1 MALGIE
7 TVTLACQLR
16 ATSNLAPMGTEVGNI
31 TQTATPA
38 STSQAR
44 NVIAGSVVADLL
56 AVMIYVS
63 VGRSSHDESLA
74 VSGLF
79 ATAWPFL
86 IGIVGGYIGIAL
98 TRWPALSLRGGTV
111 ITVKTLIIGL
121 VLRYGVAKDGTEF
134 SFVVVTVVVLGVLM
148 LGWRLITLALLQRA
162 ETRRTEN
169 QNRA

>member
-7 TVTLACQLR
+7 TVTLACELR

-38 STSQAR
+38 SASRVR
-44 NVIAGSVVADLL
+44 NVIVGSVVADLV
-56 AVMIYVS
+56 AVMIYVT

-79 ATAWPFL
+79 DTAWPFL

-98 TRWPALSLRGGTV
+98 TRWPALSLRGGAV
-111 ITVKTLIIGL
+111 ITVKTLVIGL

-134 SFVVVTVVVLGVLM
+134 SFVVVTVLVLSVLM
-148 LGWRLITLALLQRA
+148 LGWRLIAAAVLSGN
-162 ETRRTEN
+162 EIRRTEEP
-169 QNRA
+169 NRA